1 MGKGIERHNLTTNSE
16 AMCDLPSHIITVLLI
31 SVMHISCFIIT
42 FSVAWALSGRALYS
56 TVLALP
62 THIYNVFCQ
71 IVPTAATGALLCLQ
85 FERKLFSLCALNLPW
100 SQTSSQCEYFYHSN
114 THLIKKLCKLFSE
127 NASCSRSTLILD
139 LLIGCIE

>member
-1 MGKGIERHNLTTNSE
+1 MGKGFERHNLTTNSE

-42 FSVAWALSGRALYS
+42 FSVAWALSGRVLYS

-62 THIYNVFCQ
+62 THVYNVSCQ

-85 FERKLFSLCALNLPW
+85 FECRFFSV
-100 SQTSSQCEYFYHSN
+100 FV
-114 THLIKKLCKLFSE
+114 
-127 NASCSRSTLILD
+127 
-139 LLIGCIE
+139 LLICLDHKLLPNVSTFTTAIPI